1 MIMNTSKKVLSIN
14 EMEQVAGG
22 RHTCESVK
30 AAYERTV
37 HWTLTTGLPAADK
50 VIKGTSNFCKDVAKT
65 TSNLCNAFINWIKR

>member
-1 MIMNTSKKVLSIN
+1 MNTSKKVLSIN

-22 RHTCESVK
+22 RHTGESVK

-50 VIKGTSNFCKDVAKT
+50 VIKGTSNFCKDDKQ
-65 TSNLCNAFINWIKR
+65 SLQCLYKLG